1 MEETDKEN
9 HTCWLCGRR
18 FYSNEGRFAVGP
30 PTRHHVIP
38 KQKYHNKWKDADIIL
53 LCKNCH
59 KQLHKLFT
67 NIQLKEMTKDEIM
80 KHEKIINYVKWIK
93 KE

>member
-1 MEETDKEN
+1 MVTIRKKNDY
-9 HTCWLCGRR
+9 CWLCGRK
-18 FYSNEGRFAVGP
+18 FLSNTGRFPVGP

-38 KQKYHNKWKDADIIL
+38 KQKYRAKWKDADVIL

-67 NIQLKEMTKDEIM
+67 NIQLKELTKDEII
-80 KHEKIINYVKWIK
+80 KDEEIINYIKWIK